1 MRERG
6 IPAVEY
12 PDYVEVLRATRPDLA
27 ADVAPFRG
35 LGKVMDWMKGHGI
48 ALGAVEIIH
57 QDEYSLD
64 FVVPIDPGGTHLAFG
79 IT

>member
-1 MRERG
+1 
-6 IPAVEY
+6 VEY
-12 PDYVEVLRATRPDLA
+12 PDYVEALRATRPDLA
-27 ADVAPFRG
+27 AELVPFRG
-35 LGKVMDWMKGHGI
+35 LGKVMDWMKRHGI

-64 FVVPIDPGGTHLAFG
+64 FVVPFGPDATHLVFG